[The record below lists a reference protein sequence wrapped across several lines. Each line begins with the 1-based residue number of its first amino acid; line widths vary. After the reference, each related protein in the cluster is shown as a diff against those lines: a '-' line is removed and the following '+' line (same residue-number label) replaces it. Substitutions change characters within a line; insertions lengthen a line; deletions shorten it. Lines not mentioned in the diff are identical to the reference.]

1 MMILELREK
10 RAKAWEAA
18 KAFLDSH
25 RKENGVL
32 SAEDDAAYTKMEQ
45 EITDLGKEIARLERQ
60 EALDAELNRPLN
72 KPLTVKP
79 GCGADTDGA
88 EDKTG
93 RASDDYRK
101 NFWNAMRSKV
111 PMPNVTNALQIGT
124 DSEGG
129 YLVPDEYERTLV
141 EALEEENIFRQ
152 MAKVIKT
159 SSGDRKIPVVAS
171 KGTASWIDE
180 EGAYPESDDSFGQV
194 SIGAY
199 KLGTMIKVS
208 EELLNDSVFDLQS
221 YISREFA
228 RRIGAKEEE
237 AFFTGDGKG
246 KPLGVLAATGGAETG
261 VTAASAT
268 AVTADELMDLYYSL
282 KSPYRKKAVWVL
294 NDSTIKAI
302 RKLKDNN
309 GQYLWQPSLTAGA
322 PDMILGRPIKTS
334 AYMPVIA
341 AGAKTIAFGDFSYY
355 WIADR
360 QGRSFKRLNELFAA
374 TGQVGF
380 LASQRVDGKMIL
392 AEAVKVLEQKGA
404 SA

>member
-1 MMILELREK
+1 MTILELREK

-60 EALDAELNRPLN
+60 EALDAELNRPVN
-72 KPLTVKP
+72 KPLTGKP
-79 GCGADTDGA
+79 GGKADADGG

-101 NFWNAMRSKV
+101 NFWNAMRSKA
-111 PMPNVTNALQIGT
+111 PMPAVTNALQVGT